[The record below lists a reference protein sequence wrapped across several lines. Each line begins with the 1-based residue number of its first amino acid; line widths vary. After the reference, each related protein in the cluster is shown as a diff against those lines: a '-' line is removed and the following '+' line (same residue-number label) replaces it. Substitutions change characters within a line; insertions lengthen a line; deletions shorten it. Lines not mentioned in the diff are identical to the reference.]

1 MSTVPPVPPGMHTV
15 TPHLVCVQAAEAME
29 FYRKAFNAEILGQLS
44 GPDGKLMHGLMR
56 IGDSMVML
64 VDENPD
70 WGLLGPSARGG
81 SSVTLHLYVPDADKQ
96 FTQAVEAGCTSRMP
110 PADMF
115 WGDRYGI
122 VQDPY
127 GHLWSIATH
136 VRDASMEEIQAA
148 AAKGCPG

>member
-15 TPHLVCVQAAEAME
+15 TPHLVCAQAAEAME

-96 FTQAVEAGCTSRMP
+96 FAQAIEAGCTSRMP

-115 WGDRYGI
+115 WGDRYG
-122 VQDPY
+122 QLEDPF
-127 GHLWSIATH
+127 GHRWSVATH
-136 VRDASMEEIQAA
+136 TRDLTSEEIREGM
-148 AAKGCPG
+148 AKMGG

>member
-1 MSTVPPVPPGMHTV
+1 MGKPNPIPPGMHTV
-15 TPHLVCVQAAEAME
+15 TPHLVCAQAAEAME